1 MNRRVWAFILGV
13 GTAAVAAVCLLAAI
27 GTHAG
32 ASDITSILFLVA
44 LGLAADLLAYK
55 LPRQADASVAFI
67 PFVAAA
73 LIAPTWTT
81 AVAVAVTKLLAEVIR
96 KKSPVKACFNSLQS
110 LLAVS
115 AAILAFQ
122 LLGGV
127 ALPTFATASILESSR
142 TDLIPFALAVTVF
155 FALNTLAVSGVVAA
169 SEQRPVLQVWKQN
182 TLSTVGYD
190 ALSGPI
196 IYLFAWAFVQW
207 GVLGAAGLAL
217 PLLGVRQLYS
227 TNLQLEQVN
236 QDLLELMIRAVE
248 ARDPYTSGHSRR
260 VQRYSMIIARAV
272 GLTGRQVERIGMA
285 ALLHDVGKIH
295 EMYAPILR
303 KPDKLS
309 QEERAVMRTHS
320 AKSAELV
327 STVSNLKDLVVPV
340 RHHHENWDGSGYPD
354 GLSGE
359 AIPLAS
365 RIIMFADTIDAMT
378 SDRPYRK
385 ALSEAQVRAEL
396 IKFRGRQFDP
406 SICDQ
411 LLASPMFSALFTP
424 TPIDA
429 TPTGNRRPS
438 PARPVRAVV
447 GG

>member
-1 MNRRVWAFILGV
+1 MNRRVWAFILTV
-13 GTAAVAAVCLLAAI
+13 GVAAIVVEVVLAALDP
-27 GTHAG
+27 HVS
-32 ASDITSILFLVA
+32 ASDTAPILFLVA
-44 LGLAADLLAYK
+44 LGLAADLLAYR

-67 PFVAAA
+67 PYVAAA

-81 AVAVAVTKLLAEVIR
+81 AVAVAAAKLLSETIR
-96 KKSPVKACFNSLQS
+96 KKSPIKISFNALQS
-110 LLAVS
+110 LLAISASILVFRVLGGLPLTTF
-115 AAILAFQ
+115 AAI
-122 LLGGV
+122 
-127 ALPTFATASILESSR
+127 SILESTK
-142 TDLIPFALAVTVF
+142 TDLVPFAFAVAIF
-155 FALNTLAVSGVVAA
+155 FASNQLAVSGVVAV
-169 SEQRPVLQVWKQN
+169 SERRPVLQVWKQN
-182 TLSTVGYD
+182 TLSTLGYD
-190 ALSGPI
+190 ALSAPI

-260 VQRYSMIIARAV
+260 VQRYSMIIARAI
-272 GLTGRQVERIGMA
+272 GLTGKQVDRIGMA

-309 QEERAVMRTHS
+309 PEERAVMRTHS
-320 AKSAELV
+320 VKSAELV
-327 STVSNLKDLVVPV
+327 ATVSNLKDLVTPV

-354 GLSGE
+354 GLAGE
-359 AIPLAS
+359 GIPLAS

-396 IKFRGRQFDP
+396 LKFRGKQFDP
-406 SICDQ
+406 NICDR
-411 LLASPMFSALFTP
+411 LLASPLFGDLFRVAP
-424 TPIDA
+424 DSRS
-429 TPTGNRRPS
+429 PTGSHRISPPR
-438 PARPVRAVV
+438 PARAVA
-447 GG
+447 G

>member
-1 MNRRVWAFILGV
+1 MNRRVWALILAV
-13 GTAAVAAVCLLAAI
+13 GAAAIVAEGLLAAADP
-27 GTHAG
+27 HLR
-32 ASDITSILFLVA
+32 ASDTTSILFLVA

-73 LIAPTWTT
+73 LIVPTWTT
-81 AVAVAVTKLLAEVIR
+81 AVAVAGTKLLSEAIR
-96 KKSPVKACFNSLQS
+96 KKSPVKVCFNALQS
-110 LLAVS
+110 LLAIS
-115 AAILAFQ
+115 ASILSFR

-127 ALPTFATASILESSR
+127 ALPNFAAAGIVESGR
-142 TDLIPFALAVTVF
+142 TDLAPFALAVAVF
-155 FALNTLAVSGVVAA
+155 FALNTLAVSSVVAA
-169 SEQRPVLQVWKQN
+169 SEGRRVLQVWKQN

-207 GVLGAAGLAL
+207 GGFGAAGLAL

-309 QEERAVMRTHS
+309 PEERAVMRTHS
-320 AKSAELV
+320 VKSAELV
-327 STVSNLKDLVVPV
+327 ATVSNLKDLVIPV

-354 GLSGE
+354 SLAGE

-396 IKFRGRQFDP
+396 LKFRGKQFDP
-406 SICDQ
+406 HICDR
-411 LLASPMFSALFTP
+411 LLGSPMFSELFATLPDSHTP
-424 TPIDA
+424 A
-429 TPTGNRRPS
+429 ANRRISPPR
-438 PARPVRAVV
+438 PARAVI
-447 GG
+447 G